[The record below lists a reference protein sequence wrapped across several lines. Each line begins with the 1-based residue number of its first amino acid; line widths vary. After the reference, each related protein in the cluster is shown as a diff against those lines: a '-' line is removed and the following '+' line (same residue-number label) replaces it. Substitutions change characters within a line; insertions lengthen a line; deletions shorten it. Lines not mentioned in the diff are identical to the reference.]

1 MPKMD
6 IQFEL
11 NGDTFVWNA
20 EKARTNVLKHGVR
33 FEEAATVF
41 GDPFMVLT
49 QASRHDEAREAAVG
63 FDLTARLLYV
73 VHLEVEGLCIRII
86 SARRAT
92 PHEEER
98 YVV

>member
-1 MPKMD
+1 M
-6 IQFEL
+6 
-11 NGDTFVWNA
+11 
-20 EKARTNVLKHGVR
+20 LKHGVS

-41 GDPFMVLT
+41 GDPLLVLV
-49 QASRHDEAREAAVG
+49 QASRNDEAREAAIG
-63 FDLTARLLYV
+63 FDAAARLLYV
-73 VHLEVEGLCIRII
+73 VHVEIEGLSIRII